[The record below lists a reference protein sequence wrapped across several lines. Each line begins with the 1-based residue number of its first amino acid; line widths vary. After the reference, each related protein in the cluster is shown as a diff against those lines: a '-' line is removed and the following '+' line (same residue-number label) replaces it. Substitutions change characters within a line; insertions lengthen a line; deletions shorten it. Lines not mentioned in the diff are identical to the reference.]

1 MTWRHDRRLEYTLIK
16 PTGCPT
22 IRGHL
27 RRRRY
32 DGNRESGVRFG
43 IGEGNG
49 QASISNDLQPHG
61 SGAESREGHGILGP
75 GVDRLRGSG
84 LSVGRQGLRG
94 ADPRAGRA
102 GRAEAGDGG
111 PPRGDFR
118 GPGAPAGGADHRPRQ
133 GGRGADPRAHG
144 AADGADGGGQSRTKP
159 FRLARLSV
167 KPDPDDLQRLCRT
180 RVEEIEGF
188 VEGLF
193 GDEESVD
200 VPESA
205 SEALDHLAEI
215 NASMHG
221 CLDLMQQVP
230 APTGSEETLA
240 VTVKLLKELSRTAE
254 KELQTV
260 VLSCNRARRLAVC
273 RTLGRF
279 SVRISP

>member
-1 MTWRHDRRLEYTLIK
+1 MAKLQFRTISNRMVAALKVGKDTVFWDREL
-16 PTGCPT
+16 TGF
-22 IRGHL
+22 
-27 RRRRY
+27 
-32 DGNRESGVRFG
+32 GVRVY
-43 IGEGNG
+43 
-49 QASISNDLQPHG
+49 P
-61 SGAESREGHGILGP
+61 SGARVYVAQTRGP
-75 GVDRLRGSG
+75 GGPGGPKRVT
-84 LSVGRQGLRG
+84 VGR
-94 ADPRAGRA
+94 
-102 GRAEAGDGG
+102 
-111 PPRGDFR
+111 RGDFR

-221 CLDLMQQVP
+221 C
-230 APTGSEETLA
+230 
-240 VTVKLLKELSRTAE
+240 
-254 KELQTV
+254 
-260 VLSCNRARRLAVC
+260 
-273 RTLGRF
+273 
-279 SVRISP
+279 RI

>member
-1 MTWRHDRRLEYTLIK
+1 MAMKHPSLKYVGDRK
-16 PTGCPT
+16 
-22 IRGHL
+22 IRGL
-27 RRRRY
+27 LQRY
-32 DGNRESGVRFG
+32 ACPIPFHAVRTRFLG
-43 IGEGNG
+43 TIATTRTDISPIQALKDLWGGEWPEFDDMDAFNALL
-49 QASISNDLQPHG
+49 QDLTSLWNDL
-61 SGAESREGHGILGP
+61 A
-75 GVDRLRGSG
+75 
-84 LSVGRQGLRG
+84 
-94 ADPRAGRA
+94 
-102 GRAEAGDGG
+102 
-111 PPRGDFR
+111 
-118 GPGAPAGGADHRPRQ
+118 
-133 GGRGADPRAHG
+133 
-144 AADGADGGGQSRTKP
+144 GGQSRTKP

-167 KPDPDDLQRLCRT
+167 KPDPDDLQRLFRT

-260 VLSCNRARRLAVC
+260 VLSCNRARRLGLSTFAMGKP
-273 RTLGRF
+273 T
-279 SVRISP
+279 IH